1 MKCDDIKILLM
12 DILYEEADEND
23 IARVKDH
30 MKSCDSCRAEF
41 EALKETSAVLQ
52 KWEDV
57 DPEMNMVFVREQN
70 SFWANLRE
78 RFRVS
83 PARLGYGF
91 AIGAAALFLMLA
103 LTNTEIRYD
112 QGNFTMRFGI
122 MKNNDSPEAVSTMN
136 QAVLSRLQEQN
147 IQLISR
153 MIEQSEQR
161 QRQQLI
167 SALNQ
172 FSNNYQDVRSSDLK
186 SVGTSLDEIEREL
199 YRRLEKRTN
208 EQYNDL
214 IRQINFQQ
222 GNR

>member
-1 MKCDDIKILLM
+1 M
-12 DILYEEADEND
+12 DILYEEADEKV

-30 MKSCDSCRAEF
+30 MKSCDGCRAEF

-57 DPEMNMVFVREQN
+57 DPDMNMVFVREQN
-70 SFWANLRE
+70 AFWSNLRE
-78 RFRVS
+78 RFRIS

-91 AIGAAALFLMLA
+91 ALGAAALFLMLA
-103 LTNTEIRYD
+103 LANTEIRYD
-112 QGNFTMRFGI
+112 QGSFSMRFGI
-122 MKNNDSPEAVSTMN
+122 MKSNDSAKTVSTMD
-136 QAVLSRLQEQN
+136 QALLTSLQEQN
-147 IQLISR
+147 MQLMSR

-186 SVGTSLDEIEREL
+186 TVGTSLDEIEREL

-214 IRQINFQQ
+214 IRQINFQE